1 VFNIPQPD
9 GVLSDSDVKDLAED
23 VICQLPLPG
32 IEGSPLDPGD
42 IWAVVILAA
51 VNQTS
56 IWETCKDNDNAI
68 CDDTVMDWYNIR
80 STESSLSGLLTAFS
94 GR

>member
-1 VFNIPQPD
+1 MFTIPQPD
-9 GVLSDSDVKDLAED
+9 GVLSDSDVKDLAKD

-32 IEGSPLDPGD
+32 VEGSPLDPGE

-56 IWETCKDNDNAI
+56 IWETCEDNDNSL
-68 CDDTVMDWYNIR
+68 CDALSWTGSIR
-80 STESSLSGLLTAFS
+80 SAGSCLSGLVTAFS
-94 GR
+94 CS